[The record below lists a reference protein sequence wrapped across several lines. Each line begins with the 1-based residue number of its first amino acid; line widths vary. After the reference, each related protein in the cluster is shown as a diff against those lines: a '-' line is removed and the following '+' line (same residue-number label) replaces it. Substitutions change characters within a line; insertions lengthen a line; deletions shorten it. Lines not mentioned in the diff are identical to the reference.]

1 MEFNTMIDKHYRGS
15 NLFLK
20 CETSD
25 DILEV
30 IKDLVERHLNK
41 YYPHSYYAKRK
52 LEFLVNSENLSH
64 QIMLQELFR
73 DNKLIEYL
81 LGVEEQVRK
90 FINIERSKNLEKY
103 KINDIVAGFSIT
115 ERAIKLTTLD
125 NELRVLANEIIILS

>member
-1 MEFNTMIDKHYRGS
+1 
-15 NLFLK
+15 
-20 CETSD
+20 
-25 DILEV
+25 
-30 IKDLVERHLNK
+30 
-41 YYPHSYYAKRK
+41 
-52 LEFLVNSENLSH
+52 
-64 QIMLQELFR
+64 MLQELFR

>member
-1 MEFNTMIDKHYRGS
+1 MEFNTMIEKNYRVS
-15 NLFLK
+15 KLFLK
-20 CETSD
+20 CQTSD
-25 DILEV
+25 DILKV

-73 DNKLIEYL
+73 NNKLIDYL
-81 LGVEEQVRK
+81 LEVEEQVRN
-90 FINIERSKNLEKY
+90 FINIERSRNLEKY
-103 KINDIVAGFSIT
+103 KINDIVARFNII

-125 NELRVLANEIIILS
+125 NELRALANEIIILS